1 MVWKYPWFFVQDMTV
16 IPRESSH
23 FEFYYPGSDTEIRP
37 LKESPLYY
45 EDWYGLLK
53 KYHWMLIKNFHVA

>member
-1 MVWKYPWFFVQDMTV
+1 MEISLFFLQDMTV

-45 EDWYGLLK
+45 EDWYGLFN
-53 KYHWMLIKNFHVA
+53 KYHLMFKNISTQHK

>member
-1 MVWKYPWFFVQDMTV
+1 MVWKYPWVFLQDMTV

-45 EDWYGLLK
+45 EDWYGLF
-53 KYHWMLIKNFHVA
+53 KNII